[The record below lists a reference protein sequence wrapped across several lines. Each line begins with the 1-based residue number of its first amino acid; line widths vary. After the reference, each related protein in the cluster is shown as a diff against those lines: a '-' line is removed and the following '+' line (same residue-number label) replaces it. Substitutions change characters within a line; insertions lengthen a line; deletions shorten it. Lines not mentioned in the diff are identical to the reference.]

1 MPDRYSRSYR
11 LRVALYKLR
20 SNPTAMAGLI
30 IILFFAI
37 LAFFG
42 NYIAPYPQ
50 DYNAIHINQRFQPP
64 SWKHPFGTDAVG
76 RDILSRVIL
85 ATHISLGIGLAV
97 VLISILIGLPLGLI
111 SGYLGGLWEVVVMRL
126 SDIFLSV
133 PSVVLAMAIAAM
145 TSPTLTNAMLAL
157 VVGWWPWYA
166 RLGFGLAASMKNEDY
181 VMAARSVGASWYHI
195 VFKEMMPNA
204 IPIIAVK
211 ASLDVGYA
219 ILAEALL
226 GFIGFGIRPPT
237 PEWGSMLSE
246 ARIYL
251 PNIWWYATFPGVAIF
266 FAVMGF
272 NLLGDGL
279 RDILDVRE
287 QV

>member
-11 LRVALYKLR
+11 LRVALHKLR

-30 IILFFAI
+30 IILFFAV

-97 VLISILIGLPLGLI
+97 VLISILVGLPLGLI

-181 VMAARSVGASWYHI
+181 IMAARSVGASWYHI